1 MCKLTKT
8 LDSSVLTCTK
18 TAESPTTT
26 HQYRLFSSTCFA
38 CCPSRED
45 GFIRLLHFVF
55 ECSYAFIVYYNLCST
70 VSRIGV
76 VRAHY
81 DSFSVI
87 RSQRL
92 PNSGV
97 VPFFTKRAKV
107 SRQQAQVETTTKPE
121 DFQTLISRAVLEA
134 VLGQRPYP
142 EAAAREEMDRGSA

>member
-1 MCKLTKT
+1 MC
-8 LDSSVLTCTK
+8 
-18 TAESPTTT
+18 
-26 HQYRLFSSTCFA
+26 
-38 CCPSRED
+38 
-45 GFIRLLHFVF
+45 
-55 ECSYAFIVYYNLCST
+55 
-70 VSRIGV
+70 V

-97 VPFFTKRAKV
+97 VPFMKRAKV

-142 EAAAREEMDRGSA
+142 EAAAREEMD